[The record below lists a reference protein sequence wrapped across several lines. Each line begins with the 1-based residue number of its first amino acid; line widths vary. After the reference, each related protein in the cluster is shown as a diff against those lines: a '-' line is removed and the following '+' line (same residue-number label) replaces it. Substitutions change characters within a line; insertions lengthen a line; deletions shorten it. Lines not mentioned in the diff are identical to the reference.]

1 MPTDRTMGGLDQG
14 GFTLIE
20 VLVAMLI
27 LAVGLLGLEALGIGA
42 ARSLAAA
49 ENKSEIVAMGTGAME
64 RAQRTLRQG
73 LTASP
78 PSAVTGNSCTAESE
92 SRSVCTDVQTR
103 NTDASLPVGNARITV
118 TVTVGAAPQP
128 SLSLTSY
135 VFHPAL
141 P

>member
-1 MPTDRTMGGLDQG
+1 MRTDQASRRLDQE

-49 ENKSEIVAMGTGAME
+49 ERKTEVVALGSGAME
-64 RAQRTLRQG
+64 QAQRTLRKG
-73 LTASP
+73 LSATPVTA
-78 PSAVTGNSCTAESE
+78 ATGQSCTSAPR
-92 SRSVCTDVQTR
+92 SRTVCTDVHTR
-103 NTDASLPVGNARITV
+103 ATDASLPVGNARITV
-118 TVTVGAAPQP
+118 TVSVAGSTAAP
-128 SLSLTSY
+128 LTLTSY

>member
-1 MPTDRTMGGLDQG
+1 MPTDRTTGRLDQD

-49 ENKSEIVAMGTGAME
+49 ENKSEIVALGTGAME

-78 PSAVTGNSCTAESE
+78 PSAATGTSCSTESE

-118 TVTVGAAPQP
+118 TVTVGAAAQP